1 MPTVVFLSP
10 HLDDAAFSCG
20 GLMARLAEAGWH
32 VVHATLFTATVPDPS
47 GFALECQLD
56 KGIGEEVDYMALRR
70 DEDHTFAER
79 IGASSIVHGP
89 FPEAPHRGYSSAKAL
104 FGPVRGDDP
113 VLEPL
118 CDYLR
123 TLLQSHDPN
132 LLVAPQ
138 AIGGHVDHVQLVNA
152 VSRVASLHPCPP
164 VVWYRDAPYVIE
176 HPCTDSPF
184 SHISELDPIAISVG
198 PVLQRKLSGAAAY
211 ASQLELQ
218 FARRFS
224 DRDWGPSNFRPDG
237 DRQESCDHQR
247 NRRENREEGEI
258 AMRRAL
264 SHFAFE
270 EAQRTEGSTDG
281 DTGDA
286 SPRDRSPLY
295 DADLSAAERFRGD
308 ADAAETL
315 KAFVL
320 GSKSA

>member
-1 MPTVVFLSP
+1 MPTIVFLSP

-20 GLMARLAEAGWH
+20 GLMARLADAEWH
-32 VVHATLFTATVPDPS
+32 VVHATLFTETVPDPS

-89 FPEAPHRGYSSAKAL
+89 FPEAPHRGYSSPDAL

-113 VLEPL
+113 VVEPL

-123 TLLQSHDPN
+123 TLLQRHAPD
-132 LLVAPQ
+132 LLVSPQ

-152 VSRVASLHPCPP
+152 VSRVASLDLCPP
-164 VVWYRDAPYVIE
+164 VVWYRDAPYAID
-176 HPCTDSPF
+176 HPRTDSPF
-184 SHISELDPIAISVG
+184 SHVSELDPIAVSIG
-198 PVLQRKLSGAAAY
+198 PVLQRKIDGAAAY

-224 DRDWGPSNFRPDG
+224 SRDWDLSSFWPD
-237 DRQESCDHQR
+237 DDHQE
-247 NRRENREEGEI
+247 NHRENRQEGEN

-264 SHFAFE
+264 SRLAFE
-270 EAQRTEGSTDG
+270 EARRTEGSTEG
-281 DTGDA
+281 DISDA
-286 SPRDRSPLY
+286 SPRDRSSLCS
-295 DADLSAAERFRGD
+295 DDLSAAERFRGD
-308 ADAAETL
+308 ADATKIL
-315 KAFVL
+315 KAFVPMP
-320 GSKSA
+320 KST

>member
-20 GLMARLAEAGWH
+20 GLMARLADAEWH

-104 FGPVRGDDP
+104 FGPVRDDDP

-123 TLLQSHDPN
+123 TLLQRYAPD
-132 LLVAPQ
+132 LLVSPQ
-138 AIGGHVDHVQLVNA
+138 AIGGHVDHVQLVDA
-152 VSRVASLHPCPP
+152 VSCIASFDLCPP
-164 VVWYRDAPYVIE
+164 VVWYRDAPYVID
-176 HPCTDSPF
+176 HPRTGSPF
-184 SHISELDPIAISVG
+184 SHISELDPIAVSIG
-198 PVLQRKLSGAAAY
+198 PVLQRKLDGAAAY
-211 ASQLELQ
+211 ASQLERQ

-224 DRDWGPSNFRPDG
+224 NRDWGLSSFWPD
-237 DRQESCDHQR
+237 DDHQE
-247 NRRENREEGEI
+247 NHRENRQEGEN

-264 SHFAFE
+264 LHLAIREARWAE
-270 EAQRTEGSTDG
+270 ESTNGNIDE
-281 DTGDA
+281 A
-286 SPRDRSPLY
+286 SPRDRSSLY
-295 DADLSAAERFRGD
+295 GNDLSAAERFRGD
-308 ADAAETL
+308 ADATKIL
-315 KAFVL
+315 KAFVPM
-320 GSKSA
+320 SQST